1 MLFRALLKMKN
12 TDDIKIGNILL
23 YIVPALLIIP
33 NVYTSILGGVGFAEA
48 ALSVLLPLGV
58 YLLIQA
64 VFKNTPLVSL
74 LLFPFMFLASFQIVV
89 SSLYNDSS
97 AIGVDMFL
105 NVKTTNSMEVKELL
119 SSLAIPVIVVV
130 AIYIPAVVF
139 SIIALRHKD
148 YASREMRK
156 RAMIAG
162 AGSLIVG
169 TGCGLF
175 VKHVSPDY
183 SITSDLFPVN
193 AVYNLAEAIERSQKT
208 ARYETTS
215 EDFTYNAKSTRG
227 DDPELYIAVI
237 GETSRADDW
246 QLAGYDRKTNP
257 LLGCYG
263 DSLVVFDKVLSESN
277 TTHKSVP
284 MLLTTLSSENYD
296 RDIYN
301 HKSIISAFKEA
312 GFHTAYLSIQRPN
325 HSFIE
330 QYSKEADT
338 VKYLTEKNR
347 DICRD
352 EEVLPYVRSL
362 VDSKKYKKLL
372 IVVHMYGSHYNYKDR
387 YPAGHAV
394 FTPDECGQAKYE
406 NRSHLVNAYDN
417 TIVYTDSVL
426 HELCEVVK
434 KAGMKGGLIYSSDHG
449 EDIFDDNRHKFLHA
463 SPKPTYW
470 QLHVPLLVF
479 LNPEYNQSYP
489 EMKINADRNRHKPA
503 SSSKSYSQTLLQ
515 IAGIDTDYS
524 IPSQSLVSDRYA
536 SPDKPLFLNDR
547 DESIDLMQR
556 GFDPVDRT
564 NYLKLKHDS
573 K

>member
-1 MLFRALLKMKN
+1 MKHF
-12 TDDIKIGNILL
+12 DDIKSGNILL

-33 NVYTSILGGVGFAEA
+33 NIYTSILGEVGFAETVM
-48 ALSVLLPLGV
+48 SILLPLGV
-58 YLLIQA
+58 YLLVQS
-64 VFKNTPLVSL
+64 VFKKTPLVSL
-74 LLFPFMFLASFQIVV
+74 LLFPVMFLASFQIVV

-105 NVKTTNSMEVKELL
+105 NVRTTNSMEVKELL
-119 SSLAIPVIVVV
+119 SSLVIPVIIVMV
-130 AIYIPAVVF
+130 IYIPAIVF
-139 SIIALRHKD
+139 SAIALRHKD
-148 YASREMRK
+148 YASPAMRK
-156 RAMIAG
+156 RAAVAG
-162 AGSLIVG
+162 AGCLIVG
-169 TGCGLF
+169 TGCGIY
-175 VKHVSPDY
+175 VRHQSPDY
-183 SITSDLFPVN
+183 SITADLFPVN
-193 AVYNLAEAIERSQKT
+193 AVYNLAEAIERGQKT

-215 EDFTYNAKSTRG
+215 ESFTYNAKSTRG

-246 QLAGYDRKTNP
+246 QLAGYDRPTNP
-257 LLGCYG
+257 LLSCYG

-296 RDIYN
+296 KGIYE
-301 HKSIISAFKEA
+301 HKSIITAFKEA
-312 GFHTAYLSIQRPN
+312 GFHTAYLSTQRPN

-330 QYSKEADT
+330 QHSREADT
-338 VKYLTEKNR
+338 VRYLTEKNKQ
-347 DICRD
+347 ICPD
-352 EEVLPYVRSL
+352 EEVLRHVRSL

-372 IVVHMYGSHYNYKDR
+372 IVVHMYGSHYNYRDR

-394 FTPDECGQAKYE
+394 FTPDECGQAKCE

-426 HELCEVVK
+426 HELCDITK
-434 KAGMKGGLIYSSDHG
+434 NAGIKGGLIYTSDHG
-449 EDIFDDNRHKFLHA
+449 EDIFDDSRHKFLHA

-479 LNPEYNQSYP
+479 LNSEYNRSYP
-489 EMKINADRNRHKPA
+489 DVKINADRNRHKMV

-524 IPSQSLVSDRYA
+524 IPSQSLVSDSYA
-536 SPDKPLFLNDR
+536 APGRPLFLNDR

-556 GFDPVDRT
+556 GFDPIDRT
-564 NYLKLKHDS
+564 NYLKLKQES